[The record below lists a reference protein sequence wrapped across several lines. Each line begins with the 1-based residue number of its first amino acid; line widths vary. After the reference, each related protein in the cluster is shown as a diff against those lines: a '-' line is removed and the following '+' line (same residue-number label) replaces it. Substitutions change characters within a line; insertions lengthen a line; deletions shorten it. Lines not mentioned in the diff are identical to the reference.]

1 MRIRI
6 VAARA
11 AIVFGSAIVFSS
23 AAADRQDPHQL
34 ARGLFKQLVEI
45 KTTESGAGSTPAA
58 EAMAQRLREGG
69 FAAEDV
75 HVVGPGGRKQNL
87 VARLKGT
94 GRKRP
99 VLLIGHLDVVEALR
113 EDWTVDP
120 FVFLEKD
127 GYFYGRGTQDMKD
140 GIAIMMTTLLRYR
153 AEGYRPD
160 RDIILALTADE
171 EGGTANGVD
180 WLLKNR
186 RDLVDAEF
194 VLNHD
199 GGGVMMENGRAVQVD
214 LTASE
219 KVYADFD
226 LIATN
231 PGGHSSVP
239 PRENAIYSL
248 TRALDRI
255 ANYDFAFELNNVTRA
270 YLGHM
275 VKSADAAHAAVLR
288 GVLQTPPDPQA
299 LKQISD
305 DAIYNAV
312 VRTTCV
318 ATRLYGGHANNALPQ
333 TARANVNCRILPG
346 HSPEEVRQELVR
358 VVADPSV
365 KVRYYNFVTEQFDD
379 VATNE
384 RGYAPPPLRP
394 DVLKPLERIAAKMWP
409 GASVVPAMA
418 VGASDSIYTNA
429 AGMPTYMVSGS
440 ALPRDDFRAHGQDE
454 RLGVQAFYSGVD
466 FFYEYLKAVV
476 SYR

>member
-6 VAARA
+6 VAAVA
-11 AIVFGSAIVFSS
+11 AIVSCWTA
-23 AAADRQDPHQL
+23 AAADRQDPHEL
-34 ARGLFKQLVEI
+34 ARSLFKQLVEI
-45 KTTESGAGSTPAA
+45 KTSESGVGSTPAA

-75 HVVGPGGRKQNL
+75 QVVGPGGRKQNL

-99 VLLIGHLDVVEALR
+99 VLLIGHLDVVEARR
-113 EDWTVDP
+113 EEWTVDP

-140 GIAIMMTTLLRYR
+140 GVAIMVATLLRYR

-171 EGGTANGVD
+171 ESGTANGVD

-199 GGGVMMENGRAVQVD
+199 GGGVTLENGRAVQID

-219 KVYADFD
+219 KGYADFD
-226 LIATN
+226 LTVTN

-239 PRENAIYSL
+239 PHENAIYSL
-248 TRALDRI
+248 ARALDRI
-255 ANYDFAFELNNVTRA
+255 SAHDFAFELNNVTRA
-270 YLGHM
+270 YFER
-275 VKSADAAHAAVLR
+275 VAKRTDAARTATIR
-288 GVLQTPPDPQA
+288 GILQTPPDAAA
-299 LKQISD
+299 LKQLSE
-305 DAIYNAV
+305 DAIDNAI

-318 ATRLYGGHANNALPQ
+318 ATRLNGGHANNALPQ

-346 HSPEEVRQELVR
+346 HSAEEVRQELVQ

-365 KVRYYNFVTEQFDD
+365 KVRYYNFLTEKLED
-379 VATNE
+379 VAPNVG
-384 RGYAPPPLRP
+384 GYAPPPLRP
-394 DVLKPLERIAAKMWP
+394 DVLKPLEKIAAKMWP
-409 GASVVPAMA
+409 GAPVVPSMA

-429 AGMPTYMVSGS
+429 AGLPTYMVSGS
-440 ALPRDDFRAHGQDE
+440 ALARDDFRAHGQDE
-454 RLGVQAFYSGVD
+454 RLGVQSFYTSVD
-466 FFYEYLKAVV
+466 FFYDYLKAVV

>member
-1 MRIRI
+1 MRIPAI
-6 VAARA
+6 AVVA
-11 AIVFGSAIVFSS
+11 AIVFGSTA

-34 ARGLFKQLVEI
+34 ARGLFKQLIEI
-45 KTTESGAGSTPAA
+45 PTTESGAGSTPAA

-87 VARLKGT
+87 VVRLKGT

-171 EGGTANGVD
+171 EGGTANGVN

-199 GGGVMMENGRAVQVD
+199 GGGVMMDNGRVVQVD

-255 ANYDFAFELNNVTRA
+255 ANYDFAFELNNVARA
-270 YLGHM
+270 YLQHM
-275 VKSADAAHAAVLR
+275 VKNADAAQAGVLR

-299 LKQISD
+299 LQQLSA
-305 DAIYNAV
+305 DAIYNAL

-346 HSPEEVRQELVR
+346 HSPEEVRQELVQ

-365 KVRYYNFVTEQFDD
+365 KVRYYNFVTEQFED
-379 VATNE
+379 VAPNE

-409 GASVVPAMA
+409 GAPVVPAMA

-429 AGMPTYMVSGS
+429 AGLPTYMVSGS

-454 RLGVQAFYSGVD
+454 RLGVQAFYNGVD

>member
-1 MRIRI
+1 MRIRVGAAVTAI
-6 VAARA
+6 GFGLVFGTAAAAVNRQDSHALARA
-11 AIVFGSAIVFSS
+11 LY
-23 AAADRQDPHQL
+23 QQL
-34 ARGLFKQLVEI
+34 IEI

-69 FAAEDV
+69 FAAEDI
-75 HVVGPGGRKQNL
+75 HIVGPGGRKQNL
-87 VARLKGT
+87 VVRLKGT

-99 VLLIGHLDVVEALR
+99 VLLLGHLDVVEALR

-140 GIAIMMTTLLRYR
+140 GIAVMVTTLLRYR
-153 AEGYRPD
+153 AEGFRPD

-199 GGGVMMENGRAVQVD
+199 GGGVTLENGRAVQVD

-226 LIATN
+226 LIVTN
-231 PGGHSSVP
+231 PGGHSSAP

-248 TRALDRI
+248 TRALDRV
-255 ANYDFAFELNNVTRA
+255 ASHDFAFELNNVTRA
-270 YLGHM
+270 YIEHTA
-275 VKSADAAHAAVLR
+275 KHADAAHASVLR
-288 GVLQTPPDPQA
+288 GVLRSPPDAHA
-299 LKQISD
+299 LEQLSQD
-305 DAIYNAV
+305 PIYNAV

-358 VVADPSV
+358 VIADPTV
-365 KVRYYNFVTEQFDD
+365 KVRYYNFVTEQFEDIAPD
-379 VATNE
+379 V

-394 DVLKPLERIAAKMWP
+394 DVIKPLERIAAKMWP
-409 GASVVPAMA
+409 GAAVVPAMA
-418 VGASDSIYTNA
+418 VGASDSVYTNA
-429 AGMPTYMVSGS
+429 AGLPTYMVSGS

-454 RLGVQAFYSGVD
+454 RLGVKSFYDSVD
-466 FFYEYLKAVV
+466 FYYEFLKAVV

>member
-1 MRIRI
+1 MRIPA
-6 VAARA
+6 VAVVA
-11 AIVFGSAIVFSS
+11 AIVFGSTA

-34 ARGLFKQLVEI
+34 ARALFEQLIEI
-45 KTTESGAGSTPAA
+45 PTTESGAGSTPAA

-87 VARLKGT
+87 VVRLKGT

-140 GIAIMMTTLLRYR
+140 GIAIMMTTLLRFR

-186 RDLVDAEF
+186 RDLIDAEF

-199 GGGVMMENGRAVQVD
+199 GGGVILDNGKVVQVD

-226 LIATN
+226 LTVTN
-231 PGGHSSVP
+231 PGGHSSAP

-248 TRALDRI
+248 ARALDRVSR
-255 ANYDFAFELNNVTRA
+255 YDFPFELNNVTRA
-270 YLGHM
+270 YFER
-275 VKSADAAHAAVLR
+275 VAQRSDAAHASVIR
-288 GVLQTPPDPQA
+288 GVLQTPPDPAA
-299 LKQISD
+299 LKELAGD
-305 DAIYNAV
+305 PIYNAI

-318 ATRLYGGHANNALPQ
+318 ATRLSGGHANNALPQ

-358 VVADPSV
+358 VVADSTV
-365 KVRYYNFVTEQFDD
+365 KVRYYNFLTEQLDE
-379 VATNE
+379 VAPAV

-394 DVLKPLERIAAKMWP
+394 DVLRPLERVAAKMWP
-409 GASVVPAMA
+409 GAPVVPSMA
-418 VGASDSIYTNA
+418 VGASDSVYTNA
-429 AGMPTYMVSGS
+429 AGLPTYMVSGS
-440 ALPRDDFRAHGQDE
+440 ALSRDDVRAHGQDE
-454 RLGVQAFYSGVD
+454 RMGVQAFYNGVD
-466 FFYEYLKAVV
+466 FFYQYLKAVV

>member
-1 MRIRI
+1 MRMPA
-6 VAARA
+6 VAVVA
-11 AIVFGSAIVFSS
+11 AIVFGSTA

-34 ARGLFKQLVEI
+34 ARALFKQLIEI
-45 KTTESGAGSTPAA
+45 PTTESGAGSTPAA

-87 VARLKGT
+87 VVRLKGT

-199 GGGVMMENGRAVQVD
+199 GGGVILDDGKVVQVD

-226 LIATN
+226 LTVTN
-231 PGGHSSVP
+231 PGGHSSAP

-248 TRALDRI
+248 ARALDRVSS
-255 ANYDFAFELNNVTRA
+255 YDFPFELNNVTRA
-270 YLGHM
+270 YFER
-275 VKSADAAHAAVLR
+275 VAQRSDAAHASVIR
-288 GVLQTPPDPQA
+288 GVLQTPPDPAA
-299 LKQISD
+299 LKEIAGD
-305 DAIYNAV
+305 PIYNAI

-318 ATRLYGGHANNALPQ
+318 ATRLSGGHANNALPQ

-358 VVADPSV
+358 VVADSTV
-365 KVRYYNFVTEQFDD
+365 KVRYYNFLTEQLDEVAPD
-379 VATNE
+379 V

-394 DVLKPLERIAAKMWP
+394 DVLRPLERVAAKMWQ
-409 GASVVPAMA
+409 GAPVVPSMA
-418 VGASDSIYTNA
+418 VGASDSVYTNA
-429 AGMPTYMVSGS
+429 AGLPTYMVSGS
-440 ALPRDDFRAHGQDE
+440 ALARDDVRAHGQDE
-454 RLGVQAFYSGVD
+454 RLGVQAFYDGVD
-466 FFYEYLKAVV
+466 FFYEYLRAVV